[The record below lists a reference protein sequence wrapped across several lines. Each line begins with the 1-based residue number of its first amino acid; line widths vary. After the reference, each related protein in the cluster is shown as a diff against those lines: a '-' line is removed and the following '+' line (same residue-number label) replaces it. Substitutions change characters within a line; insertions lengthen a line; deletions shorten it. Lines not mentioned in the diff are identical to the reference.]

1 MKGLLG
7 GQVGKVQKV
16 TGLVHHAESLDR
28 SLLMDI
34 KLGDDVIVFLLRTGD
49 LRVGEEMRSIIELF

>member
-1 MKGLLG
+1 M
-7 GQVGKVQKV
+7 

-28 SLLMDI
+28 RLLMDI